1 MSGGGPEH
9 ARDHASGGGGQVELT
24 RLEGDRIDPVRFAH
38 LDVFLELA
46 GRSVHAVGMP
56 RNDNVDISGEPAPNR
71 RSCAIGCCTSPP
83 GWSAADVNSGSRS
96 TATGAGHTRSPRPSP
111 GSAHCPSPRPESNR
125 PTQRTQRTTRHPRP
139 GDHPTPTR
147 HATPTVAQPRAAG
160 KRFVIRYVY
169 PASQAL
175 GAAVCLSYRGFR
187 RAGRHLRSPNPA
199 WYTRPRSGTRCASI
213 CARWS
218 RLRARLQAA
227 DPVREVDDSVRSAAF

>member
-1 MSGGGPEH
+1 VP
-9 ARDHASGGGGQVELT
+9 
-24 RLEGDRIDPVRFAH
+24 FAH